1 MDFRSDPDVVLM
13 LRVKDGDRAAFDVLI
28 DKYGKPLLNVIAR
41 TIGRDADA
49 EDLAQDVFVRVY
61 RAAPRYQPTAKFS
74 TWLYT
79 IARRVCLNHVRAQ
92 SLRRWFSLSGDDD
105 DPDNAP
111 TDPPD
116 PRTLDP
122 AQDLERR
129 ELQRV
134 VAQAVG
140 ALPER
145 LRFAVILRR
154 YEELSY
160 EEIAG
165 ILGCSVTAAKLR
177 VHRANAI
184 LADRLA
190 PYVQEKP

>member
-1 MDFRSDPDVVLM
+1 MDFLSDPDVALM
-13 LRVKDGDRAAFDVLI
+13 LRVREGDRAAFDVLI
-28 DKYGKPLLNVIAR
+28 VRYRKPLLNIIAR

-61 RAAPRYQPTAKFS
+61 RSAPRYQPTAKFS

-79 IARRVCLNHVRAQ
+79 IARRVCLNHARAQ
-92 SLRRWFSLSGDDD
+92 TFRRWFRLAGDDD
-105 DPDNAP
+105 SDDPPD
-111 TDPPD
+111 DPPD
-116 PRTLDP
+116 PRTPDP
-122 AQDLERR
+122 MIDIERR
-129 ELQRV
+129 ELRRV
-134 VAQAVG
+134 VAQAV
-140 ALPER
+140 ASLPER
-145 LRFAVILRR
+145 LRFAVVLRR

-184 LADRLA
+184 LAERLT
-190 PYVQEKP
+190 PYLKDSP

>member
-1 MDFRSDPDVVLM
+1 MDFLSDPDVALM
-13 LRVKDGDRAAFDVLI
+13 LRVRDGDRAAFDILI
-28 DKYGKPLLNVIAR
+28 ERYRKPLLNVIVR

-61 RAAPRYQPTAKFS
+61 QAAPRYQPTAKFS

-79 IARRVCLNHVRAQ
+79 IARRICLNHARAQ
-92 SLRRWFSLSGDDD
+92 TFRRWFSLTGDDD
-105 DPDNAP
+105 SDDPPN
-111 TDPPD
+111 DPPD
-116 PRTLDP
+116 PHTPDP
-122 AQDLERR
+122 AMDLERR

-134 VAQAVG
+134 VAQAV
-140 ALPER
+140 ASLPER
-145 LRFAVILRR
+145 LRFAVVLRR

-160 EEIAG
+160 EDISQ

-184 LADRLA
+184 LADRLT
-190 PYVQEKP
+190 PYLKDSP